1 MVDGAPA
8 TKAGSFV
15 KAGATIEVEDD
26 ARFVSRGGVKLEKAL
41 DVFGWSIAGLKCI
54 DVGASTGGFTDCLR
68 QRGAAHITALDVGY
82 GQIAWELRTDSRV
95 TVIERCNFRHAD
107 PNDIGAPFDFACADV
122 SFISL
127 TKLAPQF
134 RDVLAANGRL
144 VVLVKPQFEAGK
156 GSVGSGGVVRDRA
169 IQTEAIETVAA
180 ALDAVS
186 IGAVAL
192 TYSPITG
199 PAGNIE
205 FLIGAQRDAERAAI
219 DAAGVVA
226 AAHEALA
233 P

>member
-1 MVDGAPA
+1 
-8 TKAGSFV
+8 
-15 KAGATIEVEDD
+15 
-26 ARFVSRGGVKLEKAL
+26 
-41 DVFGWSIAGLKCI
+41 
-54 DVGASTGGFTDCLR
+54 
-68 QRGAAHITALDVGY
+68 
-82 GQIAWELRTDSRV
+82 
-95 TVIERCNFRHAD
+95 
-107 PNDIGAPFDFACADV
+107 
-122 SFISL
+122 
-127 TKLAPQF
+127 
-134 RDVLAANGRL
+134 
-144 VVLVKPQFEAGK
+144 VKPQFEAGK
-156 GSVGSGGVVRDRA
+156 GAVGRGGVVRDRT